1 MKIFL
6 SFILLSFSFSTFA
19 TDRSA
24 VDALLEVIKVGKYSG
39 TNSFGKCTVEL
50 SEVNFPE
57 KAINVSV
64 EDDNY
69 EITKLVQ
76 ENDVYRY
83 RGYNN
88 EFVQSTI
95 SYLDESKD
103 NYIEQSVRTLN
114 TSKGKLYVGTA
125 YTTVFERET
134 LTKNVECIISI
145 YK

>member
-1 MKIFL
+1 MKV
-6 SFILLSFSFSTFA
+6 LLSFVLLSYSLSVLSA
-19 TDRSA
+19 EKSA

-39 TNSFGKCTVEL
+39 KNAFGDCTVEL

-64 EDDNY
+64 ADDRY

-83 RGYNN
+83 RGYKN

-95 SYLDESKD
+95 SYVDDTQE

-114 TSKGKLYVGTA
+114 AQKGRLYVATA
-125 YTTVFERET
+125 YTTVFDRET
-134 LTKNVECIISI
+134 KTKNVECILAI

>member
-1 MKIFL
+1 MKILFSL
-6 SFILLSFSFSTFA
+6 ILLSFSLPALSA
-19 TDRSA
+19 DRSA
-24 VDALLEVIKVGKYSG
+24 VDALLEVIKVGRYSG
-39 TNSFGKCTVEL
+39 TNSFGSCTVEL

-57 KAINVSV
+57 RAINVSV
-64 EDDNY
+64 QDDKY

-83 RGYNN
+83 RGINN

-114 TSKGKLYVGTA
+114 TSKGKLYVSTA

-134 LTKNVECIISI
+134 TSNNVECIISV